1 MKVLLDTCVIIDFLQ
16 RREPF
21 DQEAVHIMRL
31 AAVNQISGFITAKS
45 ATDIYYLSHR
55 ATHSDKESRLRLNQL
70 LSIIGML
77 DTSAEDVFHAISS
90 DTSDF
95 EDAVMIETAIRS
107 GMDCIVTR
115 NVKDY
120 EKSKLTVY
128 NPEEFIKSLKEDNV
142 QGEST

>member
-21 DQEAVHIMRL
+21 DQEAVRIMRL
-31 AAVNQISGFITAKS
+31 AATNQISGFITAKS

-55 ATHSDKESRLRLNQL
+55 ATHSDKESRSKLNQL
-70 LSIIGML
+70 LAIIGIL

-115 NVKDY
+115 NGKDY

-128 NPEEFIKSLKEDNV
+128 NPEEFLESLKEDNT
-142 QGEST
+142 EE